1 MAAFQDK
8 APVFKE
14 VKRFPDVRRD
24 LALLVDK
31 EVKFAQIE
39 AIARKS
45 EKNLLKE
52 VSLFDVYEGK
62 NLPEGKKSYAV
73 SFSLQDPEKT
83 LNDKQI
89 EKTMEKILANLQ
101 KELHCSLR

>member
-1 MAAFQDK
+1 MA
-8 APVFKE
+8 
-14 VKRFPDVRRD
+14 RFPEVRRD

-31 EVKFAQIE
+31 DVKFSQIE
-39 AIARKS
+39 TIARKS

-62 NLPEGKKSYAV
+62 NLPEGKKSYAA
-73 SFSLQDPEKT
+73 SFILQDEERT

-89 EKTMEKILANLQ
+89 EKTMEKILAGLQ
-101 KELHCSLR
+101 KETGCTLR